1 MGNPNKSH
9 RYTGKYLYLKV
20 IKSLRIKVFNLNSI
34 LVQCVL
40 PINLFNQQVFT
51 IIWLWYLFV
60 LAFNVVMFFSWL
72 QKAVPSKARKWISK
86 RVNLINRTMS
96 TKKIRL
102 EHFLGKYLEAD
113 GLFMIRMIA
122 YKHFFLN
129 LSFLILLHGI
139 TFNIIFY
146 IMPGGGGGCRS
157 YCLKI

>member
-9 RYTGKYLYLKV
+9 RYTGKSFFFLNRNFLIKKFKFKLKP
-20 IKSLRIKVFNLNSI
+20 I

-51 IIWLWYLFV
+51 IIWMWYLFV

-96 TKKIRL
+96 TKKVRL

-122 YKHFFLN
+122 NNTSDYVATDVIHN
-129 LSFLILLHGI
+129 LWCKK
-139 TFNIIFY
+139 IF
-146 IMPGGGGGCRS
+146 S
-157 YCLKI
+157 